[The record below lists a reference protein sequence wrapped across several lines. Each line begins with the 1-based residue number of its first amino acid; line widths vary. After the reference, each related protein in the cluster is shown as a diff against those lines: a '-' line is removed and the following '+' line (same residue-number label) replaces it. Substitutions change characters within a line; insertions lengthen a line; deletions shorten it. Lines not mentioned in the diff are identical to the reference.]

1 MRRKIAQWL
10 LIGLTLNLYW
20 GVQRIVIND
29 IQKIRIGW
37 SLRTIVMCYVRAIDL
52 LSQLRDTAMSRA
64 RKALVIV
71 LRVGFIPLSILL
83 T

>member
-52 LSQLRDTAMSRA
+52 LSQLRDTAMPRA